1 MPRYRI
7 HHRPSS
13 GFREIEAPFAQ
24 EACNLAGW
32 MIGDCLVEQ
41 VREEPLSYLQQP
53 NILISTQQL
62 RDLQTAHALARQAL
76 HNIHLLSAPAPLDLE
91 TAQRLLRR
99 IHQLAEEPMEIK
111 R

>member
-32 MIGDCLVEQ
+32 MIGDCHVDM
-41 VREEPLSYLQQP
+41 VREGPTTYPLQP
-53 NILISTQQL
+53 EILTSTQQL

-76 HNIHLLSAPAPLDLE
+76 HNIHLLSAPAPLDLD

-99 IHQLAEEPMEIK
+99 IHQLAGEGES
-111 R
+111 

>member
-32 MIGDCLVEQ
+32 MIGDCHVEQ
-41 VREEPLSYLQQP
+41 IREGPLSYLQQP
-53 NILISTQQL
+53 EILTSTQKL

-76 HNIHLLSAPAPLDLE
+76 RNIHLLSAPAPLDLD

-99 IHQLAEEPMEIK
+99 IHQLAGEDHEAV
-111 R
+111 

>member
-7 HHRPSS
+7 HHRPSH

-32 MIGDCLVEQ
+32 MFGDCTVEL
-41 VREEPLSYLQQP
+41 VREGPTTYPQQP
-53 NILISTQQL
+53 EILTSTQQL

-76 HNIHLLSAPAPLDLE
+76 RNIHLLSAPEPLDLD

-99 IHQLAEEPMEIK
+99 IHQLAGDPTEAP
-111 R
+111 